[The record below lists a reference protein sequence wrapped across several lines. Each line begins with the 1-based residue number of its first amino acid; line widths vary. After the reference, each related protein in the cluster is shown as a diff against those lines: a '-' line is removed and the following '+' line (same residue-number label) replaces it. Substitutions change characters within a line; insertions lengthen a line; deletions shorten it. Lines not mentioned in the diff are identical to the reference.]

1 MSMNA
6 EALSTAGIGLAPGN
20 DVVGL
25 ILQIGWLGF
34 FVFYMFYGQRL
45 QIKIMLKEIESSL
58 YKLQLIKD
66 QGRTLTISTIKEV
79 GKTNGDLEARVDR
92 LLEHLYIPP
101 VELDPSGII
110 RRLEHIVDIR
120 DFRFKDEVKMMVP
133 QADETQVNNL
143 TNMID
148 AALALNQIYKIVK
161 HFYLSGKKTSS
172 FYIIMQLQM
181 ILPDIMKESEAYAS
195 ALNAFKAGQPI
206 GDGIGA
212 LAAAKLMNGNESR
225 EIARDVVMSEVQI
238 EGRTAYVL
246 KAKGP
251 GGNVGKPGE
260 AIKQI
265 LEEKEGKI
273 ARVIIIDAAQKL
285 EGEKPGEVMEGTGV
299 AIGGPGV
306 DKFKVEE
313 VAAKYKVPLNVILVK
328 EGVGDVVSAMR
339 KEISDSVDEVSVRVR
354 RIIRETTKEGDFV
367 IIAGIGNTMGIAQ

>member
-1 MSMNA
+1 MSH
-6 EALSTAGIGLAPGN
+6 ETLSSLGQALAPGN
-20 DVVGL
+20 DVIGL
-25 ILQIGWLGF
+25 IIQITWLGF
-34 FVFYMFYGQRL
+34 FVAYMFYGQRL

-58 YKLQLIKD
+58 FKLQLIRD
-66 QGRTLTISTIKEV
+66 RGRSLAISTIKDV
-79 GKTNGDLEARVDR
+79 GKTNNDLEVRVDR

-101 VELDPSGII
+101 VELDPTGII
-110 RRLEHIVDIR
+110 KRLEHIVDVR
-120 DFRFKDEVKMMVP
+120 DFRLKDEEKLMVP
-133 QADETQVNNL
+133 QANETQVNNL
-143 TNMID
+143 ANMLE
-148 AALALNQIYKIVK
+148 AALALNQIYKLVR

-172 FYIIMQLQM
+172 FYIILQLQM

-195 ALNAFKAGQPI
+195 ALTAFKSGQPI

-212 LAAAKLMNGNESR
+212 LIAAKIMNGRENR
-225 EIARDVVMSEVQI
+225 EIAQDIVMCEVPV

-273 ARVIIIDAAQKL
+273 SRMIIIDAAQKL

-313 VAAKYKVPLNVILVK
+313 VATKYKIPLDVILIK
-328 EGVGDVVSAMR
+328 EGVRDVVSAMR
-339 KEISDSVDEVSVRVR
+339 KEICDSVDEATIRIH
-354 RIIRETTKEGDFV
+354 RIIRETTKEGDSV
-367 IIAGIGNTMGIAQ
+367 IIAGVGNTMGIAQ

>member
-79 GKTNGDLEARVDR
+79 GKTDGDLEARVDR

-148 AALALNQIYKIVK
+148 AALALNQIYKIFK

-212 LAAAKLMNGNESR
+212 LAAAKLMNGNESH

>member
-1 MSMNA
+1 MNA

-79 GKTNGDLEARVDR
+79 GKTDGDLEARVDR

-212 LAAAKLMNGNESR
+212 LAAAKLMNGNESH

>member
-1 MSMNA
+1 MSP
-6 EALSTAGIGLAPGN
+6 ETLSSLGQALAPGN
-20 DVVGL
+20 DIIGL
-25 ILQIGWLGF
+25 IIQITWLGF
-34 FVFYMFYGQRL
+34 FVAYMFYGQRL

-58 YKLQLIKD
+58 FKLQLIRD
-66 QGRTLTISTIKEV
+66 RGRSLAISTIKDV
-79 GKTNGDLEARVDR
+79 GKTNNDLEPRVDR

-101 VELDPSGII
+101 VELDPTGII
-110 RRLEHIVDIR
+110 KRLEHIVDVR
-120 DFRFKDEVKMMVP
+120 DFRLKDEVKLMVP
-133 QADETQVNNL
+133 QANETQVNNL
-143 TNMID
+143 ANMLE
-148 AALALNQIYKIVK
+148 AALALNQIYKLVR

-172 FYIIMQLQM
+172 FYIILQLQM

-195 ALNAFKAGQPI
+195 ALTAFKSGQPI

-212 LAAAKLMNGNESR
+212 LIAARLMNGRESR
-225 EIARDVVMSEVQI
+225 EIAQDVVMCEVPV

-260 AIKQI
+260 AIRQI

-273 ARVIIIDAAQKL
+273 ARMIIIDAAQKL

-313 VAAKYKVPLNVILVK
+313 VATKYKIPLDVILIK

-339 KEISDSVDEVSVRVR
+339 KEISDSVDEATTRIH
-354 RIIRETTKEGDFV
+354 RIIRETTKEGDSV
-367 IIAGIGNTMGIAQ
+367 IIAGVGNTMGIAQ

>member
-79 GKTNGDLEARVDR
+79 GKTDGDLEARVDR

-212 LAAAKLMNGNESR
+212 LAAAKLMNGNESH

-238 EGRTAYVL
+238 EGRTA
-246 KAKGP
+246 
-251 GGNVGKPGE
+251 
-260 AIKQI
+260 
-265 LEEKEGKI
+265 
-273 ARVIIIDAAQKL
+273 
-285 EGEKPGEVMEGTGV
+285 T
-299 AIGGPGV
+299 
-306 DKFKVEE
+306 F
-313 VAAKYKVPLNVILVK
+313 
-328 EGVGDVVSAMR
+328 
-339 KEISDSVDEVSVRVR
+339 
-354 RIIRETTKEGDFV
+354 
-367 IIAGIGNTMGIAQ
+367 